1 MIRTINLANE
11 IKTRLPG
18 ELVEFMQQAGNTA
31 AAMEQQLYL
40 VGGVVRDLL
49 LKRTNLDLDLVADCD
64 AISLAE
70 TLARLKN
77 GKVIAHSRFN
87 TAKIKW
93 NKWSVDIATARC
105 ESYER
110 PGALPRVQCKCDIK
124 DDLIRRDFT
133 INAMAVSLNPGQYG
147 EVIDLYGG
155 RMDLEHGLI
164 RVLHEGSFK
173 DDATRIWRAV
183 RYEQRLGFQIEHQ
196 TLLWLK
202 RDISYLDTISGDR
215 IRHEIELCLE
225 EEKPEKVFLRAQE
238 LGLLARICPAF
249 KADEWAA
256 RKISKARGV
265 MQPYCPPKELYL
277 AFLVYHM
284 SLKDLENLV
293 TYLNFPQATAKS
305 LLDTLKLKN
314 ELADLENPEL
324 PPSRIYHILH
334 KYSQD
339 AILANLLAVESR
351 LIQEKIK
358 LYLNQLRRVQTYL
371 RGNDLKELGITSGP
385 QIREMLEILHEARL
399 DGKVS
404 TREDEV
410 RLVQQTDRVAH

>member
-183 RYEQRLGFQIEHQ
+183 RYEQRLGFKIEHQ

>member
-1 MIRTINLANE
+1 
-11 IKTRLPG
+11 
-18 ELVEFMQQAGNTA
+18 
-31 AAMEQQLYL
+31 
-40 VGGVVRDLL
+40 
-49 LKRTNLDLDLVADCD
+49 
-64 AISLAE
+64 
-70 TLARLKN
+70 
-77 GKVIAHSRFN
+77 
-87 TAKIKW
+87 
-93 NKWSVDIATARC
+93 
-105 ESYER
+105 
-110 PGALPRVQCKCDIK
+110 
-124 DDLIRRDFT
+124 
-133 INAMAVSLNPGQYG
+133 
-147 EVIDLYGG
+147 
-155 RMDLEHGLI
+155 
-164 RVLHEGSFK
+164 
-173 DDATRIWRAV
+173 
-183 RYEQRLGFQIEHQ
+183 
-196 TLLWLK
+196 
-202 RDISYLDTISGDR
+202 
-215 IRHEIELCLE
+215 
-225 EEKPEKVFLRAQE
+225 
-238 LGLLARICPAF
+238 
-249 KADEWAA
+249 
-256 RKISKARGV
+256 